1 MKDKNRQLWQ
11 GLTMRLWL
19 VVCVTVIPLILG
31 TVILTGTLL
40 QNMHLEQNEI
50 RKRELNLAMS
60 VLENGLEQ
68 IEVKMDDVVLK
79 FMTPLTVPSG
89 LDTMVSYEMIEEL
102 NKILRDTS
110 LSGVI
115 SVQEKSS
122 GHLYIKFTENTYKI
136 EEAKAIRTALERS
149 IIYTTGEWS
158 IRNIAG
164 HYFYLRNY
172 QFANYCLTFR
182 VDLEACFSDLL
193 FKQELTKQPLY
204 FTDGQVIL
212 QITPDSVWKIVEKS
226 WNELEDAAGA
236 GWLSWSDE
244 QAGCRLLIEGA
255 SGNGQFA
262 VLVFWILFVVVVCII
277 LFAALWLL
285 QRQLILR
292 PLSELQRGMKQLE
305 QEDLSYRIDNTNAKE
320 STEFCYIYDAFNQMA
335 EEISLSHEKDIK
347 MYQAQLDNLRLQVN
361 PHMLLNSFN
370 MIYSLAQTKNFAC
383 IQDFSMYLVEY
394 FRYVLKETDALVP
407 LYKEMHFVESYTG
420 IQKIRF
426 PGAFSSVYNIEKGL
440 ENAMVPPLLIQ
451 NFVENAMKYALIPGK
466 IIEVLINIRSADN
479 RLLIS
484 VCDTGSGFKEEVL
497 KKIRSGE
504 TYVDKH
510 GQKHIGIW
518 NCQRRM
524 EVFYGASASMN
535 IISERGKGT
544 QVWLDLPLNQDGGGK
559 EYAVDGRG

>member
-1 MKDKNRQLWQ
+1 
-11 GLTMRLWL
+11 MRLWL
-19 VVCVTVIPLILG
+19 VICVTVIPLILG
-31 TVILTGTLL
+31 TVILTSILL
-40 QNMHLEQNEI
+40 KNMYLEQNEI
-50 RKRELNLAMS
+50 RQRELNLAMS
-60 VLENGLEQ
+60 VLENGLER
-68 IEVKMDDVVLK
+68 IETNMDDVVLE

-89 LDTMVSYEMIEEL
+89 IDTMVSYDMIEEL
-102 NKILRDTS
+102 EKILRETS

-115 SVQEKSS
+115 SVQEKLPE
-122 GHLYIKFTENTYKI
+122 HLYIKFTENTYKI
-136 EEAKAIRTALERS
+136 AEAEAIRAALERS
-149 IIYTTGEWS
+149 ITYTSGGWS

-182 VDLEACFSDLL
+182 VDLEACFFDLL
-193 FKQELTKQPLY
+193 FEQKLTEQPLY

-212 QITPDSVWKIVEKS
+212 QISPDSVMKIVEQS
-226 WNELEDAAGA
+226 WSELAGGVGA
-236 GWLSWSDE
+236 GWLSWSDDV
-244 QAGCRLLIEGA
+244 AGCRLLIMGA
-255 SGNGQFA
+255 SEDGQSA
-262 VLVFWILFVVVVCII
+262 VLVFWILFVVVVCIL

-292 PLSELQRGMKQLE
+292 PLHVLHRGMKQLE
-305 QEDLSYRIDNTNAKE
+305 QEDLSYRIDNTNPKE
-320 STEFCYIYDAFNQMA
+320 STEFCYIYDAFNHMA

-370 MIYSLAQTKNFAC
+370 MIYSLAQTKNFEC

-426 PGAFSSVYNIEKGL
+426 PGAFTSVYNIEKGL

-451 NFVENAMKYALIPGK
+451 NFVENAIKYALIPGK
-466 IIEVLINIRSADN
+466 VIEVLINIRSQDD

-497 KKIRSGE
+497 EKIRSKE
-504 TYVDKH
+504 TYVDKR

-518 NCQRRM
+518 NCHRRM

-544 QVWLDLPLNQDGGGK
+544 QVWLDLPLIRNGRGN
-559 EYAVDGRG
+559 EHAVDDRG